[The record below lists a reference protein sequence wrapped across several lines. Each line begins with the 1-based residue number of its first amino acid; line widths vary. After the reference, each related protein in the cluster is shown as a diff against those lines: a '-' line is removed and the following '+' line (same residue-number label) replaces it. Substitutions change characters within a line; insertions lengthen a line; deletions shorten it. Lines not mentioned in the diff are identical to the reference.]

1 MTGFYRII
9 WKGCGFYLLLLTIYM
24 KGVWHILGI
33 NATTIVICVLFAIFL
48 PHIGMVIR
56 CSLPIIIMIF
66 IFLLII
72 TIATI
77 VIYVIG
83 MVISTCIII

>member
-1 MTGFYRII
+1 M
-9 WKGCGFYLLLLTIYM
+9 LLLTIYM

-72 TIATI
+72 TIAMHCHHCHLHLHHHLNTGSLV
-77 VIYVIG
+77 VIKKDDHDD
-83 MVISTCIII
+83 